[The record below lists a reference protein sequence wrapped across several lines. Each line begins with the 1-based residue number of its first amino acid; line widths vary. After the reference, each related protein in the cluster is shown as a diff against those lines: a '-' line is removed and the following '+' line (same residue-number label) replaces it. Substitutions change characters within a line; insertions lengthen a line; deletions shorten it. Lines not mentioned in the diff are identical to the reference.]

1 MLRGQG
7 LRDPAG
13 PSGELLRVA
22 GAALL
27 LRRPA
32 EPSAPRA
39 EQPRGGRCLARS
51 RGAGAGRAGAG
62 GGAHHHGEGH
72 AGGDLAEGVD
82 HQHQHGGVLAAGA
95 ARAGVAWTFHRR
107 LLKLC

>member
-13 PSGELLRVA
+13 PSGELLRAA

-32 EPSAPRA
+32 EEPSAARGA
-39 EQPRGGRCLARS
+39 ARGGAASRAPGARA
-51 RGAGAGRAGAG
+51 RGARGRAGARTIMEKG
-62 GGAHHHGEGH
+62 TRAVTSPRVWTTSTSM
-72 AGGDLAEGVD
+72 LACWRP
-82 HQHQHGGVLAAGA
+82 VLRVRGS
-95 ARAGVAWTFHRR
+95 RGPSDG
-107 LLKLC
+107 C